1 MRFKEMLVHFF
12 HFQEKKKI
20 FSGIKVG
27 RGCLPYRFK
36 YIFQA
41 AQKNVGIL
49 YHPVPAHF
57 YA

>member
-1 MRFKEMLVHFF
+1 MLVHFF

-57 YA
+57 YAWLPR